1 MSVLGTI
8 LYEFIKYLFLNVFK
22 CCLMFLRFSI
32 ICFNYYILRMFKYFY
47 SKNYELTQHFSGRFL
62 FHFLHEAQ
70 VNDLTLGTRLL
81 FATKKEV
88 ILHFKQ

>member
-1 MSVLGTI
+1 
-8 LYEFIKYLFLNVFK
+8 
-22 CCLMFLRFSI
+22 
-32 ICFNYYILRMFKYFY
+32 MFKYFY

-81 FATKKEV
+81 FATEKEV